1 MVPAS
6 QSHAL
11 PWRKSSR
18 SASNGSCVEV
28 ATMPQV
34 VYVRDSKDPQG
45 PHLHFPVASWKGF
58 VALVRTG
65 GIDQPRS

>member
-1 MVPAS
+1 
-6 QSHAL
+6 
-11 PWRKSSR
+11 
-18 SASNGSCVEV
+18 
-28 ATMPQV
+28 MPQV